1 MAGISSSGEGEGGGL
16 GRTDRPWFS
25 LGVKE
30 RKGVLEFGSFLIL
43 RPWCFLGGG
52 GGGQCGG
59 CGLRAFPVASG
70 CPCRQDVVP
79 AKGAFMNGAGSLLTQ
94 QLARP

>member
-43 RPWCFLGGG
+43 RPWCFLGGWGWG
-52 GGGQCGG
+52 GSVEAVG
-59 CGLRAFPVASG
+59 CELFLWPVVALVG
-70 CPCRQDVVP
+70 RMWCPPRVP
-79 AKGAFMNGAGSLLTQ
+79 L
-94 QLARP
+94 